1 MNSSQLLYKISN
13 LQHSIRMKKVEYT
26 KAVNAGDQVNIDLS
40 NTSLTLLKEDL
51 AATVKAF
58 NSIPAYSP
66 DNRPESSKK
75 IPWWQSIFNLKAVF
89 NRK

>member
-13 LQHSIRMKKVEYT
+13 LQHSIRMKKIEHT
-26 KAVNAGDQVNIDLS
+26 KAVNAGDQINMDLS
-40 NTSLTLLKEDL
+40 NASLTLLKEDL

-58 NSIPAYSP
+58 NFIPAYSP
-66 DNRPESSKK
+66 DHKPESSKK
-75 IPWWQSIFNLKAVF
+75 IRWWQTIFNLKTVF